1 MALDNRFEKYTL
13 FTPFGASQ
21 RPWPS
26 NMGWTFKIAVHD
38 ARRAHGADF
47 GRRRQRGAELRDPHD
62 DRTIFTGEA
71 ALCARDRG
79 RAY

>member
-1 MALDNRFEKYTL
+1 MTL
-13 FTPFGASQ
+13 AGLTLQTSGAAA
-21 RPWPS
+21 
-26 NMGWTFKIAVHD
+26 NG
-38 ARRAHGADF
+38 
-47 GRRRQRGAELRDPHD
+47 GAELRDPHD